1 MKDSPLAAALH
12 PLQRALRRHD
22 AARGAAWGSVAALG
36 IALALTLA
44 ARRFPLWTRATLLGL
59 LSLLLLCPLW
69 GALWGAFRPQPVKA
83 RLQRLERATGLAERL
98 STAWELHTGQID
110 TSPALKEAQREET
123 LHKLRSLD
131 ARKAFPVRIPRAAW
145 LLAVALLL
153 SVSAALALP
162 NPQERLL
169 AERAALQKAAAAA
182 AQEITAQIE
191 KARDLDSLAPV
202 EREALIKS
210 LETAR
215 QTLSDPDASNEAQQ
229 AALLD
234 AEQQFAA
241 IQQAQEAAEQQ
252 LQEALASTSVELTA
266 TERPQ
271 ALVEALQRGDFAA
284 AEAEARQLSTGEAL
298 TPEEAQSLGA
308 ALEQLAD
315 ATERADPTFSAA
327 LAAAAEKLEAGETA
341 AGFEALTE
349 ATLQRQEATAT
360 QEELAALQAGLQ
372 SGREQLA
379 AAQASTSQTEAPGI
393 SGQSGGARQ
402 QHSEDSGSSAPYGPE
417 ANARIQESGS
427 EITLPRAITS
437 GESPVVGPGEETT
450 ARVPY
455 SEVYPTYAKAAE
467 ATLARQPLPPG
478 LRSAVHTYFGS
489 LNPEGAGDAE

>member
-1 MKDSPLAAALH
+1 MKDFPLAAALY

-22 AARGAAWGSVAALG
+22 AAHGAVWGSVAALG
-36 IALALTLA
+36 MALALTLA
-44 ARRFPLWTRATLLGL
+44 ARQFPLWTRTTLLGI
-59 LSLLLLCPLW
+59 LSPLLLCPLW
-69 GALWGAFRPQPVKA
+69 GALWGAFCPQPVKN

-98 STAWELHTGQID
+98 STAWELHTGQI
-110 TSPALKEAQREET
+110 TAAPALQEAQREET
-123 LHKLRSLD
+123 LAKLRSLD

-145 LLAVALLL
+145 ALTAALLL
-153 SVSAALALP
+153 SVIAALALP
-162 NPQERLL
+162 NPQERIL

-191 KARDLDSLAPV
+191 KARDLDSLAPA

-241 IQQAQEAAEQQ
+241 IQQAQEAAGQQ
-252 LQEALASTSVELTA
+252 LQEALASTRVGLTE

-298 TPEEAQSLGA
+298 TREEAQSLGA
-308 ALEQLAD
+308 ALEQLAG
-315 ATERADPTFSAA
+315 ATERADSTFSAA
-327 LAAAAEKLEAGETA
+327 LATAAEKLEAGETA

-349 ATLQRQEATAT
+349 ATLQRQEAAAT
-360 QEELAALQAGLQ
+360 QEELATLQAGLQ

-379 AAQASTSQTEAPGI
+379 AAQAAMSQAEAPGI
-393 SGQSGGARQ
+393 SGQNGGARQ

-417 ANARIQESGS
+417 ANERIPDSGS

-437 GESPVVGPGEETT
+437 GESPVVGPGEVTA

-455 SEVYPTYAKAAE
+455 REVFPTYAKAAE

-478 LRSAVHTYFGS
+478 LRSAVHAYFSG